1 MVCSGNIFGESN
13 GGKKKN
19 VTPNSQCP
27 LCLLHRVAGW
37 ASTVLASSELKY
49 ILEVQVV
56 REKLIMSTES
66 LGMNEVTN
74 LFYFQCLKIYSFQNL
89 ISKNEPSLDIRQH

>member
-1 MVCSGNIFGESN
+1 MVCSGNILWDNPMRE
-13 GGKKKN
+13 KN
-19 VTPNSQCP
+19 VKPNSQCP
-27 LCLLHRVAGW
+27 LRFLHRVAGW

-56 REKLIMSTES
+56 RGKLIMSTES

-74 LFYFQCLKIYSFQNL
+74 LLVFNSHFSYLNICTK
-89 ISKNEPSLDIRQH
+89 